1 MGLLDNISD
10 TITSKVSKKE
20 TIRLQYSQLAEMVKD
35 EFIVGAD
42 DEFLNQVVKTAKGG
56 GVFTERNLL
65 SKDERYL
72 LYVGGW
78 NRGWIFGISKMI
90 YILDSELNKFY
101 QLDKDRS
108 WKKFYKTVNTDVE
121 LEKINRNR

>member
-1 MGLLDNISD
+1 
-10 TITSKVSKKE
+10 
-20 TIRLQYSQLAEMVKD
+20 
-35 EFIVGAD
+35 
-42 DEFLNQVVKTAKGG
+42 
-56 GVFTERNLL
+56 
-65 SKDERYL
+65 